1 MMRHLIVGLNKK
13 TLYKM
18 SQYFLLNHMN
28 LLEETSMSKWILSNY
43 ATKTDLKKAAG
54 VDMPKL
60 QQNLIWLV

>member
-28 LLEETSMSKWILSNY
+28 LLEETSVSKWICLIMQQ
-43 ATKTDLKKAAG
+43 KHLKKAAG